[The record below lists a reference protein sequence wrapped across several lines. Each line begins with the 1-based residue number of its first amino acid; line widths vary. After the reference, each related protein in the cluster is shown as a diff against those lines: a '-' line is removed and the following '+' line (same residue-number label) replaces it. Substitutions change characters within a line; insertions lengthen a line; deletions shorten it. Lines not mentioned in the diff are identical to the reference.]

1 MNERKT
7 RTRKGRKRKALAI
20 FMSSLSL
27 LPLCGPSSSSG
38 AGEHCIGRRRRL
50 ARVAACKKPITRRTT
65 ETRSKKG
72 EMKPA
77 DRDRLPWLFN
87 YFTYITQ
94 TSAIRDPFV
103 GLTVSEDKLCLNK
116 ATTPLPHTSRVSN
129 PVRRRCVL

>member
-1 MNERKT
+1 MRGRRGRERAESE
-7 RTRKGRKRKALAI
+7 RLSP
-20 FMSSLSL
+20 FLCPLSL